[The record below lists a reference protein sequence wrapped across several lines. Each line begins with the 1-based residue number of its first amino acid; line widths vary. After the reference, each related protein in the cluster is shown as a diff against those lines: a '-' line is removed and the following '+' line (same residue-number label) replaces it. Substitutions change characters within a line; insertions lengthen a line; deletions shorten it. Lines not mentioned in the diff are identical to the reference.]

1 MVTRAPRVSAL
12 VSNLQRARG
21 PIGAG
26 EDVTLRFSRGT
37 LDETR
42 AEFAAAIREGE
53 ERLHRLCGLLSS
65 VLLRGNYELS
75 SIVIAEMPGTR
86 EKFTLRQRVERSD
99 LYSGTDLDLGR
110 RLLERVR
117 LGSEGEWSRPR
128 LVANFVEYQP
138 LSMDDFQIHKM
149 ISRIKAE
156 EEIWNK
162 VVYEI
167 FNLALVVRE
176 DKELSR
182 YSRYIKDIFG
192 IKIVVSQ
199 MADVHPL
206 QLSLEDLKFSAQAL
220 SEENVP
226 HEASTEAPRIIEVK
240 NYLAARKKSGWKAL
254 KSVVNWWGQT
264 FEIQIQPLTN
274 YFLEQE
280 YLTRES
286 HSAFKQRRDQI
297 YRRVGESDRVFAF
310 YHELLQWL
318 FRDGAMGPGPKLTG
332 VKIDIEA

>member
-21 PIGAG
+21 PIDAG
-26 EDVTLRFSRGT
+26 EEVTLRFSRAT
-37 LDETR
+37 LDQTR
-42 AEFAAAIREGE
+42 TEFAAAIRDGE
-53 ERLHRLCGLLSS
+53 ERLHRLCGLLSR
-65 VLLRGNYELS
+65 VLLRESYELS

-86 EKFTLRQRVERSD
+86 EKFTLRQKIDRSD

-117 LGSEGEWSRPR
+117 LHDDESWSRPR

-138 LSMDDFQIHKM
+138 LAMDDFQIHKM

-167 FNLALVVRE
+167 FELDQVVRQ

-182 YSRYIKDIFG
+182 HSRFIKDIFG
-192 IKIVVSQ
+192 IKIIVSQ

-206 QLSLEDLKFSAQAL
+206 QLSLEDLRFSEQAL
-220 SEENVP
+220 ADEGVP
-226 HEASTEAPRIIEVK
+226 HESSTEAPRIIEVK
-240 NYLAARKKSGWKAL
+240 NYLAARKKSGWRAL
-254 KSVVNWWGQT
+254 KSVVSWWDQT

-286 HSAFKQRRDQI
+286 HSAFKRRRDQI
-297 YRRVGESDRVFAF
+297 YRRVGETDRVFAF

-318 FRDGAMGPGPKLTG
+318 FREGAEGPGPDLAG
-332 VKIDIEA
+332 VQIDIEA